1 MRYIVFSDLHSN
13 LEALKQFQKEIESIS
28 YDKLI
33 CLGDIVGYGAD
44 PNPCVEW
51 VRSHAD
57 LIIAG
62 NHDWGAVEKTDT
74 SYFNPYAYD
83 SCLWTRDQL
92 TEENKNFLKSLPLDH
107 EEDGVYWVH
116 SSPFEPEAWHYV
128 ISKEEG
134 KRYFRNFEAPICFVG
149 HSHIPVILEQ
159 MNDGEVND
167 YVSDIWDIEPGK
179 RYIFN
184 DGSLGQPRDGN
195 PEPSFMIYDSEDKT
209 VKVQRFKYDLRVTQ
223 DKILESGLF
232 RYLAERLAKGR

>member
-13 LEALKQFQKEIESIS
+13 LEALKQFQKEIKSIS

-51 VRSHAD
+51 VRNNTD

-83 SCLWTRDQL
+83 SCLWTRNQL

-159 MNDGEVND
+159 MDDGEVND
-167 YVSDIWDIEPGK
+167 YVSDIWDIAQGN

-195 PEPSFMIYDSEDKT
+195 PKPSFMIYDSEDKT